1 MDKRYLHWSEDKNEW
16 LIAER
21 GISFEELAQAIYSMA
36 LLDDIEHPWKEHQRI
51 LLVWCQDYVWAVP
64 YVKQKEGVLSPSY
77 LIFVPTSYYPLYMPW
92 PKLAVNFHAAKLYS

>member
-21 GISFEELAQAIYSMA
+21 GISFEELAQAIYSGA

-64 YVKQKEGVLSPSY
+64 YVKQKEGVFLKTAFKSRKY
-77 LIFVPTSYYPLYMPW
+77 NRRYG
-92 PKLAVNFHAAKLYS
+92 HE